1 VTCVAAGFQ
10 LFASEQLLCFF
21 LIIRGAGIIVWDES
35 DTTAPCHS
43 LIMRFSCLPEAL
55 ESLIGTGA
63 FPEALELLIGGAII
77 PLHCSYC
84 CFLSQLV
91 VGLRSSLFLR
101 H

>member
-21 LIIRGAGIIVWDES
+21 LIIRGAGVIVWDES
-35 DTTAPCHS
+35 DTAPCHS